1 MSVPVV
7 HRKYEENLNFFN
19 GTKFVLVYESGD
31 PEEKM
36 TKKILVPVADGIEMI
51 EALSIVDVFRRAGA
65 QVDLASVND
74 LVITSS
80 HNVRI
85 SADKLI
91 QDCIGEDYDLVALP
105 GGIPGAENL
114 RNSETLISLLK
125 KQDAAGKFFGAIC
138 ASPAVVLAH
147 HGLLEGKKATGH
159 PFFTADLHNRDDSGA
174 KVVVDRNCITSRG
187 AGTAVDFS
195 LELLGLLMGEEK
207 KKEVARGMVVDLEK
221 GACTINKSPQS
232 LPSIFNNV
240 VGPIMRG
247 PSSSHTAASVRIGL
261 LGRRLLQEDPVE
273 AVVTFDPE
281 GSLAT
286 TYRGQGSAMGLAAG
300 LLGMRIDDPDLV
312 KAEQICLTQGI
323 RLVFR
328 VEKYGAVH
336 PNTYRIELK
345 GKNGRKV
352 RFVALSTGGGIIRL
366 TELDGQ
372 LVQDDQHYL
381 DGLFPIT
388 ADKNSTPSFTSL
400 DQLEQLL
407 AVEGGKLSEH
417 AEAYESALGNVD
429 GNYII
434 ELARQHLRVMKSS
447 VTTGIKGTSW
457 DDRIL
462 PRQSHLLAEAERQGK
477 VIPAVLT
484 NAVITAVTAV
494 METKSSMGVI
504 AAAPTAGSCG
514 TLAGAL
520 TAVAAICGKPE
531 EEMVRG
537 LLAAGLIGVFV
548 AQQGGFAA
556 EEGGC
561 QYECGVASGMTAA
574 ALVELM
580 GGDGKSAL
588 NAASMAMQNT
598 LGLICDPVADRVE
611 VPCLGKN
618 IMAALNGIAAA
629 NMILAGFE
637 HVIPL
642 AQVIIAMKEVG
653 QGMDHRFRCTCKGGL
668 SITPEA
674 RKIQRCLAEKQGA
687 AL

>member
-1 MSVPVV
+1 MQKAGFYCYVV
-7 HRKYEENLNFFN
+7 FTTMYEI
-19 GTKFVLVYESGD
+19 GYR
-31 PEEKM
+31 EKKM
-36 TKKILVPVADGIEMI
+36 AKKILVPVADGIEMI

-65 QVDLASVND
+65 HVDVASVGD

-91 QDCIGEDYDLVALP
+91 HDCIEEEYDLVVLP

-114 RNSETLISLLK
+114 RNSEPLISLLK
-125 KQDAAGKFFGAIC
+125 KQDGAGKYFGAIC
-138 ASPAVVLAH
+138 ASPGLVLAH
-147 HGLLEGKKATGH
+147 HGLLEGRKATGH
-159 PFFTADLHNRDDSGA
+159 PLFTADIRNRDDSGA
-174 KVVVDRNCITSRG
+174 KVVVDRNCVTSRG

-221 GACTINKSPQS
+221 SACSIQESSPSQ
-232 LPSIFNNV
+232 PSIFNNV

-261 LGRRLLQEDPVE
+261 LGRRLLQEEPVE
-273 AVVTFDPE
+273 VVVTFDPE

-300 LLGMRIDDPDLV
+300 FLGMRIDDPDLV
-312 KAEQICLTQGI
+312 DAEQICQQQGI
-323 RLVFR
+323 RLSYR
-328 VEKYGAVH
+328 IERYGAVH
-336 PNTYRIELK
+336 PNTYRIDMT
-345 GKNGRKV
+345 GQSGR
-352 RFVALSTGGGIIRL
+352 RLGFVALSTGGGIIRL
-366 TELDGQ
+366 TEIDGQ
-372 LVQDDQHYL
+372 RVQDDQHYL

-388 ADKNSTPSFTSL
+388 AEKNRTLPFADL
-400 DQLEQLL
+400 DQLERLL
-407 AVEGGKLSEH
+407 GEDGGKLSEH
-417 AEAYESALGNVD
+417 AVAYESALGNVD
-429 GNYII
+429 GKYIM
-434 ELARQHLRVMKSS
+434 ELALQHLRVMKNA
-447 VTTGIKGTSW
+447 VNTGREGTSW

-462 PRQSHLLAEAERQGK
+462 PRQSHLLGEAEKQGM

-484 NAVITAVTAV
+484 NAIIAAVTAV

-514 TLAGAL
+514 TLAGTL
-520 TAVAAICGKPE
+520 TAVAAVCNKSE

-580 GGDGKSAL
+580 GGDGKAAL
-588 NAASMAMQNT
+588 HGASMALQNT
-598 LGLICDPVADRVE
+598 MGLICDPVADRVE

-618 IMAALNGIAAA
+618 IMAALNGVAAA

-642 AQVIIAMKEVG
+642 GQVIIAMKEVG
-653 QGMDHRFRCTCKGGL
+653 EGMDHRFRCTCKGGL

-674 RKIQRCLAEKQGA
+674 QKIQRLLGRKQSKA
-687 AL
+687 V